1 LYAFSESGSEPSV
14 AGRPT
19 PRGPDPDRAEA
30 GGRRHIH
37 PVVAP
42 LGLPLLHPL
51 GEVLVAAADRLG
63 ERLQRGC
70 VDAEVVD
77 QVVDGGQ
84 AGEPERREPDDQRLA
99 RARLVLDVEPRC
111 RGIRGG
117 SRRISRSLSRVIVVV
132 PAARARPQGETLFRV
147 ADGGFAMVFPEGTPI
162 AGLVSRLAGLGSRL
176 ADLPG
181 ASVLIVLASVA
192 IGVVV
197 ANFVVRLIG
206 RPVARRVSRQSVAQ
220 TIVRGVRVGTIA
232 VALFIGLNAAGFRFS
247 DLLLGT
253 AVFSA
258 VIGVILAPLVG
269 NFINGVFILADQP
282 FEIGDMIELEDGTA
296 GFVEDITIRYTKIFT
311 LDNTFLVVPNG
322 TMRERDVTNLSAE
335 DERTRR
341 SIDVLVTYE
350 SDIPEARRLVERA
363 ARDCEAVIDGGP
375 DIRIGVARYMAG
387 PDCRLHEFG
396 DNGILLRLRYWVKK
410 PYKLAKVQS
419 DVNTEIRERFADA
432 DVEMAYPHR
441 HLVFDDTSG
450 VARVDADSDAAAPPD
465 VGGIAGATRSEAVA
479 PEGETA
485 DGENPDREAD
495 GADR

>member
-1 LYAFSESGSEPSV
+1 
-14 AGRPT
+14 
-19 PRGPDPDRAEA
+19 
-30 GGRRHIH
+30 
-37 PVVAP
+37 
-42 LGLPLLHPL
+42 
-51 GEVLVAAADRLG
+51 
-63 ERLQRGC
+63 
-70 VDAEVVD
+70 
-77 QVVDGGQ
+77 
-84 AGEPERREPDDQRLA
+84 
-99 RARLVLDVEPRC
+99 
-111 RGIRGG
+111 
-117 SRRISRSLSRVIVVV
+117 
-132 PAARARPQGETLFRV
+132 
-147 ADGGFAMVFPEGTPI
+147 MVFPEGTPI
-162 AGLVSRLAGLGSRL
+162 AGVVSRLAGLGSRL

-181 ASVLIVLASVA
+181 AGVLTVIASVA
-192 IGVVV
+192 VGVAV

-220 TIVRGVRVGTIA
+220 TIVRGVRVGTIG
-232 VALFIGLNAAGFRFS
+232 VALFIGLSAAGFQFS

-258 VIGVILAPLVG
+258 VIGIVLAPLVG

-350 SDIPEARRLVERA
+350 SDIPEARRRIERA

-419 DVNTEIRERFADA
+419 DVNTNIRQRLGDPEAN
-432 DVEMAYPHR
+432 VTMAYPHR

-450 VARVDADSDAAAPPD
+450 VARVESGSGTPNGVDPDAPAAAAPD
-465 VGGIAGATRSEAVA
+465 LSDDAAT
-479 PEGETA
+479 
-485 DGENPDREAD
+485 D
-495 GADR
+495 ADRPGSDASASSSGAGTRRDRDDRGSGAAEQ